1 MHGNVT
7 TCQKLNQTTALRHFP
22 PEEEE
27 KKKVLGSY
35 EEADRGS
42 SRPSEQSLSN
52 GKQTGVRKDPLS

>member
-42 SRPSEQSLSN
+42 PSEQSLPN
-52 GKQTGVRKDPLS
+52 GKQTGVRKEPLS